1 MAIRCCTVIRII
13 GLPAFYA
20 AVGTLATVNPPAPK
34 TTTANLL
41 LVSQELI
48 DLVFLGGVVTVS
60 MYRVRL

>member
-1 MAIRCCTVIRII
+1 MIRII